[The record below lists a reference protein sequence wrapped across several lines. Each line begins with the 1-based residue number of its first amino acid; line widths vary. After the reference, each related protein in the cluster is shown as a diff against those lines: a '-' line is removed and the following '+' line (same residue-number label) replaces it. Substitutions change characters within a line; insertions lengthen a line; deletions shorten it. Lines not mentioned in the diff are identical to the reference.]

1 LKEQTPA
8 GKEETRRCDEGKEG
22 EDAWK
27 PSHEQT
33 GIDCLH
39 RQNNL
44 AYSPLQRAA
53 PFGKQLP
60 LYRQI
65 NTKII
70 AIMRITTT
78 QIALLALP
86 ALIHARSVALMDFVP
101 RVSDVSGTC
110 DEVYRQSIPGCE
122 STDFTQKGCSVK
134 CIKGLD
140 SMTHLIKEAC
150 GNDGLLDRDDKSNVL
165 AVFLKGNGPQGLC
178 TNADEVLQSQHTST
192 ATPTSLDTPTK
203 HSSKSGQPTTTI
215 VSSTKTAASSTNVP
229 TSLVVD
235 TSSSPEPTESA
246 SSTSSAESSD
256 TASITTVTE
265 SSQIFEA
272 PSMPASWPS
281 TSASSKPTESAG
293 HSGGGSPFDAEG
305 NEFSAAAA
313 TSSSTIALFL
323 AVVFA
328 GLAAHW

>member
-1 LKEQTPA
+1 
-8 GKEETRRCDEGKEG
+8 
-22 EDAWK
+22 
-27 PSHEQT
+27 
-33 GIDCLH
+33 
-39 RQNNL
+39 
-44 AYSPLQRAA
+44 
-53 PFGKQLP
+53 
-60 LYRQI
+60 
-65 NTKII
+65 
-70 AIMRITTT
+70 MRITIT

-86 ALIHARSVALMDFVP
+86 ALVHARTVALMDFVP
-101 RVSDVSGTC
+101 RVSNVSGKC
-110 DEVYRQSIPGCE
+110 DDAYRQAIPGCE

-140 SMTHLIKEAC
+140 SMTDIIKEAC

-178 TNADEVLQSQHTST
+178 TNANEVLQSQHAST
-192 ATPTSLDTPTK
+192 ATPTSIETPTK
-203 HSSKSGQPTTTI
+203 HSSKSEQPTTTV
-215 VSSTKTAASSTNVP
+215 VSSTKTASSTDVP

-235 TSSSPEPTESA
+235 TSSSPGPTESA

-256 TASITTVTE
+256 TTTATE

-272 PSMPASWPS
+272 PSMPSTWPS
-281 TSASSKPTESAG
+281 ASATSKPTESAG

-323 AVVFA
+323 AVIFA

>member
-1 LKEQTPA
+1 
-8 GKEETRRCDEGKEG
+8 
-22 EDAWK
+22 
-27 PSHEQT
+27 
-33 GIDCLH
+33 
-39 RQNNL
+39 
-44 AYSPLQRAA
+44 
-53 PFGKQLP
+53 
-60 LYRQI
+60 
-65 NTKII
+65 
-70 AIMRITTT
+70 MRITTT

-101 RVSDVSGTC
+101 RVTDVSGKCET
-110 DEVYRQSIPGCE
+110 VYRQSIPGCE
-122 STDFTQKGCSVK
+122 STDFTQQGCSVK
-134 CIKGLD
+134 CVKGLD
-140 SMTHLIKEAC
+140 SMTYIVKEAC
-150 GNDGLLDRDDKSNVL
+150 SNDGLLDRDDKSNVL

-178 TNADEVLQSQHTST
+178 TNADEVLQSQHASS
-192 ATPTSLDTPTK
+192 ATPTSLETPTK
-203 HSSKSGQPTTTI
+203 SSSTSEQPTTAV
-215 VSSTKTAASSTNVP
+215 VSSTKTASSTDVP

-256 TASITTVTE
+256 TASITTTTA

-272 PSMPASWPS
+272 PSMPSSWPS
-281 TSASSKPTESAG
+281 TSPTSKPTESAG

-305 NEFSAAAA
+305 NEFSAAVA